1 MTFDSDLPGGF
12 EGAAEQRIS
21 VDRSSVGRD
30 LVVAGRD
37 VTIKTI
43 VSGLAMLRPHPV
55 DRGGIL
61 GEPVFVPPAMRFG
74 GPAPE
79 PFPVADPTGGS
90 VLALLGR
97 ESSGRR
103 TLALDMLDT
112 ALTDKNHGIFELYP
126 DWEKPD
132 ADRIPCES
140 NTGYLLNLA
149 GVKEPLDK
157 EFHDRLAEYAMRAES
172 KDTLLIV
179 IATPRVWNSTAM
191 NSRTSPVRVMEVDRP
206 SALEV
211 ARRRVEADGEHA
223 GRAAWLTDDSSVF
236 AGLLH
241 GDEPP
246 AEAVRLAHVVLRAEG
261 PGDTDALDGFM
272 GWKHKLTDWFGSTA
286 QDAPERRALQ
296 IAAAF
301 LDGARARTVLD
312 AADTLLADPE
322 IHWPMRQGG
331 PLGGAGGSQRCS
343 DAELDYSSDG
353 TVSITKQHP
362 GIDRAL
368 LGHVWRERPQL
379 VPVLTRWLSAI
390 SQPQGIADACLP
402 RLAEV
407 LTTLAESEGADV
419 VLDLT
424 QDWLRNGTVRYTQL
438 AVDVLD
444 QLAVNPVLGPEV
456 RKVLAQW
463 AQGHNTPERQLA
475 VAKVCG
481 RRLVRE
487 YTSVALTRLKYVLES
502 TWKKKVRTADDEK
515 VRAAALTTLKS
526 LLGDT
531 DLSARVLK
539 TLVDWTTPDKNASE
553 KAELS
558 RTAFLDVFALD
569 DTESAMSPLPLLLT
583 AEAEHSEAV
592 RALLREGW
600 LATWRRPELRERAAE
615 VLGGWCDAA
624 EAGGLPGDAVEDVVA
639 VIFSAQADVMGGE
652 LDRLIAGTA
661 PFRARLRTRLF
672 HVVRETA
679 ARRAASSAHGLA

>member
-1 MTFDSDLPGGF
+1 MTFDSDEPEGF
-12 EGAAEQRIS
+12 EGTAVQRIS
-21 VDRSSVGRD
+21 VDRSSAERD

-37 VTIKTI
+37 VTIKNI
-43 VSGLAMLRPHPV
+43 VSGLAMLRPRSV
-55 DRGGIL
+55 DRSRIL
-61 GEPVFVPPAMRFG
+61 RQSLFVPPPMRFG
-74 GPAPE
+74 GPVPE
-79 PFPVADPTGGS
+79 PFPVADPNGGS
-90 VLALLGR
+90 VLALLGK

-103 TLALDMLDT
+103 TVALDLLDAT
-112 ALTDKNHGIFELYP
+112 LGDKDREIFELYP
-126 DWEKPD
+126 DWDKPD
-132 ADRIPCES
+132 VDRIPCDS
-140 NTGYLLNLA
+140 HTGYLLNLA

-157 EFHDRLAEYAMRAES
+157 EFHDRLAEYAMRAHS
-172 KDTLLIV
+172 TDTLLV
-179 IATPRVWNSTAM
+179 VVATPRVWNSTAV
-191 NSRTSPVRVMEVDRP
+191 NSRTSPVRIMELGRP

-211 ARRRVEADGEHA
+211 ARRRIEADDERA
-223 GRAAWLTDDSSVF
+223 GRASWLTDDSSVF

-246 AEAVRLAHVVLRAEG
+246 AQAVHLAHVVLRAEG

-272 GWKHKLTDWFGSTA
+272 GWKHKLTDWFGSTD
-286 QDAPERRALQ
+286 QEAPERRALQ

-312 AADTLLADPE
+312 AADALLADPE
-322 IHWPMRQGG
+322 IHWPVRHGG

-353 TVSITKQHP
+353 TVSITKHHP

-390 SQPQGIADACLP
+390 SQPQGIADTCLP
-402 RLAEV
+402 RLAGV

-419 VLDLT
+419 VLGLT
-424 QDWLRNGTVRYTQL
+424 QDWLRNGSVRYTQL

-444 QLAVNPVLGPEV
+444 QLAVNPVLGAEV

-463 AQGHNTPERQLA
+463 AQGTNTPERQLA
-475 VAKVCG
+475 VAEVC
-481 RRLVRE
+481 RRKLARE

-502 TWKKKVRTADDEK
+502 TWKKKARTPDAEK
-515 VRAAALTTLKS
+515 VRTVALTTLKS

-539 TLVDWTTPDKNASE
+539 TLVDWTTSEKNALE
-553 KAELS
+553 KLEFS

-569 DTESAMSPLPLLLT
+569 DSESSTSPVHLLLM
-583 AEAEHSEAV
+583 AEAEHGEAV
-592 RALLREGW
+592 RELLRQGW
-600 LATWRRPELRERAAE
+600 QATWHRAQLRERAAE
-615 VLGGWCDAA
+615 VLGQWCDAA
-624 EAGGLPGDAVEDVVA
+624 ETGELPGDAVEEVVA

-661 PFRARLRTRLF
+661 PFRAQLRTRLF

-679 ARRAASSAHGLA
+679 ARRAASSAHSAA